1 MQSDQTQINYGNTGC
16 VSACTAGVFLTILLN
31 FVSELLSV
39 FSDGRDDL
47 RHRIQ
52 HQVVRRGLRTKD
64 KIKLLFFKKTPSGQ
78 TSQK

>member
-16 VSACTAGVFLTILLN
+16 VYGACTAGAFLTVLLN

-52 HQVVRRGLRTKD
+52 HQVVCCGLRTKD
-64 KIKLLFFKKTPSGQ
+64 KIKLLFF
-78 TSQK
+78 

>member
-1 MQSDQTQINYGNTGC
+1 MCECMHGG
-16 VSACTAGVFLTILLN
+16 GFLTFLLN

-52 HQVVRRGLRTKD
+52 HQVVRCGLVTKD
-64 KIKLLFFKKTPSGQ
+64 KIKPCFFCFF
-78 TSQK
+78 